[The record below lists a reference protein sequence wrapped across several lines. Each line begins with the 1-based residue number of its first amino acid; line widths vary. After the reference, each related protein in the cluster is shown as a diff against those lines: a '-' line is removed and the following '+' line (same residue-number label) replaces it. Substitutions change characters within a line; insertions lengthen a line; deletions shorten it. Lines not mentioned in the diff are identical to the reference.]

1 MMALAT
7 RYEVSAQVASSI
19 VEERSPAMCSSETL
33 TTVVSSTSMK
43 VLNITAMA
51 TIQGLIWRSGTRD
64 APPDQVDQG
73 IGVRAPGLI
82 PHAENPAGNTGAR
95 HVVDREGRR
104 LRRHVAQL
112 AGADSVRNN

>member
-43 VLNITAMA
+43 VLNMTAIAM
-51 TIQGLIWRSGTRD
+51 IHGLIWRCASGWLGMPNP
-64 APPDQVDQG
+64 PPDKFDQRL
-73 IGVRAPGLI
+73 GVGRAGLMA
-82 PHAENPAGNTGAR
+82 HAENPPRDRGTG
-95 HVVDREGRR
+95 HIV
-104 LRRHVAQL
+104 
-112 AGADSVRNN
+112 N